1 MSTYLI
7 TGATR
12 GIGRALAD
20 ELAADN
26 LILASRDSQALKD
39 LCAALPSARA
49 IRVDLAQPDS
59 IAATVGEA
67 GLPER
72 LDGIV
77 HSAGVSRR
85 GLIAEMKPTA
95 WTEQLTVNVVAV
107 AELTRLVLPSLR
119 AAGGTAVFVNSGAGR
134 RVAGRGGAAYAA
146 SKHALVAVAE
156 ALRLEEPQVRVTTV
170 FPGRT
175 ATGMQREL
183 RAYEGGE
190 YRAEDYLR
198 PATVAK
204 VIADALR
211 LPRDGVLTDVAVTPH
226 H

>member
-12 GIGRALAD
+12 GIGRALVD

-26 LILASRDSQALKD
+26 LILTARDSQALKD

-49 IRVDLAQPDS
+49 ITADFTQPGS
-59 IAATVGEA
+59 IADAVGAA

-77 HSAGVSRR
+77 HSAAVSLR
-85 GLIAEMKPTA
+85 GLIAEMEPAA

-146 SKHALVAVAE
+146 SKHALVAVPK
-156 ALRLEEPQVRVTTV
+156 RCDWKS
-170 FPGRT
+170 PGC
-175 ATGMQREL
+175 G
-183 RAYEGGE
+183 
-190 YRAEDYLR
+190 
-198 PATVAK
+198 
-204 VIADALR
+204 
-211 LPRDGVLTDVAVTPH
+211 
-226 H
+226 